1 MNSKRIQK
9 HLIDRDDTLY
19 YDTGFERAYAET
31 YNGANNEE
39 KFKIVIWGED
49 EFGESDSATFYYESP
64 LAIELA
70 MRLVMPD
77 LRKWRVL
84 KNGR

>member
-19 YDTGFERAYAET
+19 YNTGFERCYVDT
-31 YNGANNEE
+31 HNGINGINFALTIWSKDANS
-39 KFKIVIWGED
+39 ED
-49 EFGESDSATFYYESP
+49 ESVTFYYDAP

-84 KNGR
+84 KNGK